1 MKLLPPLLPPL
12 LLGVLLVALAACAAQ
27 VSNPSKT
34 LAEQQADI
42 GFCTKQARHK
52 YWMDPI
58 AALYHA
64 YDCLEAKGYRRS
76 DKDFATQV
84 DRAFGERPSQPPA
97 PVQPCRIPCGT
108 RG

>member
-1 MKLLPPLLPPL
+1 MKLLPPLL
-12 LLGVLLVALAACAAQ
+12 LLGLALAGCTAQ
-27 VSNPSKT
+27 VTNPTKT

-42 GFCTKQARHK
+42 GLCTRQANHK

-84 DRAFGERPSQPPA
+84 DRALGEHPAQPPA
-97 PVQPCRIPCGT
+97 PALPCRIPCGT
-108 RG
+108 RR